1 MGLVQG
7 WICPRLSGSREAGGD
22 PLCCAVIRTVPSSS
36 GCLGV
41 KSCFVGGAV
50 VVSGPA
56 EGWDNSPSGGR
67 RGSAAAR
74 QLGLSVNLR
83 SLGTR
88 KADGHDAKSGPAG
101 CRWQHFSNPQITSS
115 AALCFLQKTE
125 RKSHFPSQ
133 SSFFF
138 GRQKLTN
145 PHE

>member
-1 MGLVQG
+1 M
-7 WICPRLSGSREAGGD
+7 
-22 PLCCAVIRTVPSSS
+22 
-36 GCLGV
+36 
-41 KSCFVGGAV
+41 

-101 CRWQHFSNPQITSS
+101 CRWQHFSRHVTEFLLQPSDHFFCSS
-115 AALCFLQKTE
+115 LLLIDNRATVFLSEFIFLWVTE
-125 RKSHFPSQ
+125 TDKS
-133 SSFFF
+133 
-138 GRQKLTN
+138 T
-145 PHE
+145 